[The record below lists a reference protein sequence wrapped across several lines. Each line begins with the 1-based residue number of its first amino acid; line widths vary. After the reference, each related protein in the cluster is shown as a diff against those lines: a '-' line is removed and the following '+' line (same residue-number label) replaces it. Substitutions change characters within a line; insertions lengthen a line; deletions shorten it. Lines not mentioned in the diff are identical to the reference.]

1 MKTSLGG
8 GCCDGDGGCGGGG
21 LLPVE
26 GRPVCLP
33 GGIPSTAVA
42 ATYCRVP
49 PALNHRRYCLSH
61 SYIYIYIG
69 PRSNLRPTSVRTG
82 RCNECNYCRIF
93 GSTLRIIPKKITA
106 EAHSITLFYIV
117 YYGEKKPYYLS

>member
-8 GCCDGDGGCGGGG
+8 GCCDGDGGGCGGGGG

-26 GRPVCLP
+26 GRPVRLP

-49 PALNHRRYCLSH
+49 PALNHRLYCLCVC
-61 SYIYIYIG
+61 IYIPVRG
-69 PRSNLRPTSVRTG
+69 PIYDRLRFVQVGAISVTTAG
-82 RCNECNYCRIF
+82 VLAASCITTNE
-93 GSTLRIIPKKITA
+93 ITA
-106 EAHSITLFYIV
+106 QAYCIIGIIIL
-117 YYGEKKPYYLS
+117 L